1 MSDALFLGTGAKFPF
16 EVNPATGRIEVSHGA
31 QNVKESLFIVLKTA
45 LGERPFRSGFGT
57 NLNAYTFADI
67 TPTTLQMMKR
77 ELSLQI
83 YDSEPRVANI
93 DLELD
98 TSQEGTILF
107 NITYTLREN
116 NVSENLVFPFFL
128 TGEGFLT
135 PDREEEPEV
144 YDLDDILDELDDEEY
159 D

>member
-31 QNVKESLFIVLKTA
+31 QNVKESLFIALKTA
-45 LGERPFRSGFGT
+45 LGERPFRPGFGT

-67 TPTTLQMMKR
+67 NPTTLQMLKR
-77 ELSLQI
+77 ELSMQV
-83 YDSEPRVANI
+83 YESEPRISGI
-93 DLELD
+93 DLEVD

-107 NITYTLREN
+107 NISYTVTDS
-116 NVSENLVFPFFL
+116 NVTENLVFPFFL
-128 TGEGFLT
+128 TGEGIA
-135 PDREEEPEV
+135 PPEAEEEPEI
-144 YDLDDILDELDDEEY
+144 YDIDDILDELEEEY